1 MSAFAVLRPG
11 GVRFSSAPGAA
22 SELLRKS
29 IMVTAKTQEQA
40 KTKEY
45 LELDRKYVNPVLARQ
60 APIVAERGEGSY
72 LIDVDGDKYLDFTTG
87 IAVNN
92 IGHCH
97 PKVVEAVQKQVAKL
111 MHTSV
116 CTHHTSYIE
125 LCQKIAQITPGA
137 LDSVFLANSGAE
149 CVEGALKL
157 ARYVTG
163 RPAIINFRG
172 GFHGRTHMCMALT
185 TSKLTYRD
193 MYEPLLPSIFTA
205 PFPYVF
211 RSATPDD
218 PARVLEQCF
227 HELEMLFYQI
237 VNPKQVAAFI
247 IEPILGEGG
256 YVVPPEGFFPRLRKI
271 ADEHGIMLIMDEV
284 QTGFGRTG
292 KMFGCQWEGVVPDIL
307 TMAKGIAAGMPLSG
321 FASRRDLTAK
331 WDAGRH
337 GTTFGGNPVSCAA
350 ALASIKVIEEEKL
363 AERANTAGTAIMN
376 RLKKI
381 AEGKKQIGDV
391 RGRGMMIGVEFND
404 DEGHPGKEWSEKV
417 AKRCLENK
425 LLVLTCGYK
434 GQVIRLIPPLN
445 ASDGEID
452 EAIKIFENAVSES

>member
-1 MSAFAVLRPG
+1 
-11 GVRFSSAPGAA
+11 
-22 SELLRKS
+22 
-29 IMVTAKTQEQA
+29 MVTAKTQD
-40 KTKEY
+40 KNKE
-45 LELDRKYVNPVLARQ
+45 LIELDRKFVNPVLARQ

-72 LIDVDGDKYLDFTTG
+72 LYDVNGDKYLDFTTG

-97 PKVVEAVQKQVAKL
+97 PKVVEAVREQVGKL

-116 CTHHTSYIE
+116 CTHHTGYIE
-125 LCQKIAQITPGA
+125 LCQKIASLMPGD

-149 CVEGALKL
+149 CVEGAVKL

-163 RPAIINFRG
+163 RPAVVTFRG
-172 GFHGRTHMCMALT
+172 GFHGRTHLCMSLT

-193 MYEPLLPSIFTA
+193 MYEPLQPAIFTV

-211 RSATPDD
+211 RSDFPND
-218 PARVLEQCF
+218 PKKVLENCL
-227 HELEMLFYQI
+227 HEIEMLFLQI

-247 IEPILGEGG
+247 VEPILGEGG
-256 YVVPPEGFFPRLRKI
+256 YVVPPEGFFKALRKI
-271 ADEHGIMLIMDEV
+271 CDEHGIMLIMDEV

-292 KMFGCQWEGVVPDIL
+292 KMFATEWEGVVPDIL

-321 FASRRDLTAK
+321 FASRKELTSK

-363 AERANTAGTAIMN
+363 CDRAHKVGTDIMN
-376 RLKKI
+376 RLKKL
-381 AEGKKQIGDV
+381 AETHKQIGDV
-391 RGRGMMIGVEFND
+391 RGRGMMIGIEFND
-404 DEGHPGKEWSEKV
+404 EHGHPSKEWSEKV
-417 AKRCLENK
+417 AKKCFDNK

-445 ASDGEID
+445 ASDREVD
-452 EAIKIFENAVSES
+452 EALKIIENAISEK

>member
-1 MSAFAVLRPG
+1 
-11 GVRFSSAPGAA
+11 
-22 SELLRKS
+22 
-29 IMVTAKTQEQA
+29 MVTAKTQD
-40 KTKEY
+40 KNKEF

-72 LIDVDGDKYLDFTTG
+72 LYDVNGDKYLDFTTG

-97 PKVVEAVQKQVAKL
+97 PKVVEAVRAQVGKL

-116 CTHHTSYIE
+116 CTHHVNYIE
-125 LCQKIAQITPGA
+125 LCEKLAHISPGA

-163 RPAIINFRG
+163 RPSIINFRG

-185 TSKLTYRD
+185 TSKITYRD

-211 RSATPDD
+211 RSPVGND
-218 PARVLEQCF
+218 PKKVVEYCI
-227 HELEMLFYQI
+227 HELEMLFAQI

-247 IEPILGEGG
+247 VEPILGEGG
-256 YVVPPEGFFPRLRKI
+256 YVVPPDGFFKQLRKI

-292 KMFGCQWEGVVPDIL
+292 KMFGCQWEGVIPDIM

-321 FASRRDLTAK
+321 FVSRRELTAK

-337 GTTFGGNPVSCAA
+337 GTTFGGNPVSCAS

-363 AERANTAGTAIMN
+363 ADRAHTMGEEIMK
-376 RLKKI
+376 RLKKL
-381 AEGKKQIGDV
+381 AEKHPHVADV
-391 RGRGMMIGVEFND
+391 RGRGLMIGLEFS
-404 DEGHPGKEWSEKV
+404 DEHGHPSKEWADKV
-417 AKRCLENK
+417 AKRCFDNK

-445 ASDGEID
+445 VSDR
-452 EAIKIFENAVSES
+452 EAEEGLQILEKAISEK